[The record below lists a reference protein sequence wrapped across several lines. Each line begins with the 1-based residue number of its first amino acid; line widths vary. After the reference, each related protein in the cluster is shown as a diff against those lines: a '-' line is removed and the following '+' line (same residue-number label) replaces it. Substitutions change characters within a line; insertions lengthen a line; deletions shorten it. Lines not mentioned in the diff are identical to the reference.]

1 MKLLRI
7 TLMNKNHPVIDFDYN
22 QSTGIIEKI
31 YEVNKYA
38 PLGIKNK
45 EDLQE
50 WLENRSVPYQR
61 LKNALNIDYGQYDK
75 FITSMIKRT
84 HGFNLS
90 DQYFF
95 KLQDEQISWHEKNL
109 FTNDFEESKL
119 KSVFSNPKKHISPSS
134 STNGNLSKV
143 WKQENNLRYL
153 YKGSSSI
160 AQEPYNE
167 LIATKLYERVLKS
180 SEYVSYELTFI
191 QGKPY
196 SKCTCFIDEFTEFVP
211 ALHIIKV
218 LSKDNRKTN
227 YQHFLDCT
235 EYLKIKGAKD
245 FMNKMLTC
253 DYILGNSDRHYNNFG
268 AIRDVRTLKFISMAP
283 IFDTGNSLG
292 ILKQDETELTT
303 YPFYKDPEKQLS
315 LVDDFSW
322 LDISK
327 LEGFI
332 NEAKEILTLNKNIS
346 EYYISHSI
354 EEMEKRIEYL
364 KRKIAK

>member
-167 LIATKLYERVLKS
+167 LIATKLY
-180 SEYVSYELTFI
+180 
-191 QGKPY
+191 
-196 SKCTCFIDEFTEFVP
+196 
-211 ALHIIKV
+211 
-218 LSKDNRKTN
+218 
-227 YQHFLDCT
+227 
-235 EYLKIKGAKD
+235 
-245 FMNKMLTC
+245 
-253 DYILGNSDRHYNNFG
+253 
-268 AIRDVRTLKFISMAP
+268 
-283 IFDTGNSLG
+283 
-292 ILKQDETELTT
+292 
-303 YPFYKDPEKQLS
+303 
-315 LVDDFSW
+315 
-322 LDISK
+322 
-327 LEGFI
+327 
-332 NEAKEILTLNKNIS
+332 
-346 EYYISHSI
+346 
-354 EEMEKRIEYL
+354 
-364 KRKIAK
+364 